1 MTIRDDVPLAPGD
14 LVLVELGPVRGS
26 EEDGRRPA
34 LVVSVE
40 NVHRLTKRAIV
51 CPITS
56 NVDPWPSKVFL
67 PPGLA
72 AGGAV
77 LTDQI
82 RAIDRSERIL
92 RRLGSVPGHVLVEAK
107 DQIAI
112 LLDLRNE

>member
-1 MTIRDDVPLAPGD
+1 MTIRDDDALSPGD
-14 LVLVELGPVRGS
+14 LILVDLSPIRGS
-26 EEDGRRPA
+26 EQDGRRPV

-40 NVHRLTKRAIV
+40 NVHRLTKRAII

-56 NVDPWPSKVFL
+56 NVDPWPSKVIL

-72 AGGAV
+72 SKGAV

-82 RAIDRSERIL
+82 RAIDRKERIL
-92 RRLGSVPGHVLVEAK
+92 RRLGAVPPGVLTEAK

-112 LLDLRNE
+112 LLDLRND